1 VLAAREAHNFHA
13 VGRLAPGVAVERARA
28 GLGAI
33 ARRLKAEYGNDT
45 RMADVAVVPLHDHL
59 VGSLRPAL
67 LFVVACANVL
77 SMLLARAV
85 TREHELTVR
94 VALGAGRWRLILT
107 SVDPGFRTDGALFM
121 DLAAPYPSDPDR
133 QAELARFYATV
144 MERVR
149 VLPGVASVGGITF
162 RCSRL
167 RAGAARLP
175 R

>member
-1 VLAAREAHNFHA
+1 
-13 VGRLAPGVAVERARA
+13 
-28 GLGAI
+28 
-33 ARRLKAEYGNDT
+33 
-45 RMADVAVVPLHDHL
+45 
-59 VGSLRPAL
+59 
-67 LFVVACANVL
+67 
-77 SMLLARAV
+77 
-85 TREHELTVR
+85 
-94 VALGAGRWRLILT
+94 
-107 SVDPGFRTDGALFM
+107 M